1 LNIKIKIQYK
11 NERQEIYCNRGG
23 KYLNLSTKEIIDIP
37 NFVFAMNFIPLRKN
51 KP

>member
-1 LNIKIKIQYK
+1 MQFPNFLRVDFVRQQIRYK
-11 NERQEIYCNRGG
+11 D
-23 KYLNLSTKEIIDIP
+23 SVFFDIP